1 MTMLDTAVN
10 QLDVVNTDLLDVQFV
25 DHGKNSV
32 LRLLVE
38 ISIDVFNM
46 QEPYFIIPYLKR
58 FWTPSVTHSHYQH
71 WIELRNEPYLGVAVE
86 GTGNLSENQHKYSV
100 QRVASALAFWGDK
113 PWFKESVN
121 PVALAYEMIQVERLR
136 FQAEPLPII
145 SRKLA
150 IVFGDQMRLPRPD
163 LPLDKNRKDY
173 NSYVRFFHDRAMQIR
188 RNEQMDPFP
197 EISTSVGT
205 LPADS
210 D

>member
-1 MTMLDTAVN
+1 
-10 QLDVVNTDLLDVQFV
+10 
-25 DHGKNSV
+25 
-32 LRLLVE
+32 
-38 ISIDVFNM
+38 
-46 QEPYFIIPYLKR
+46 
-58 FWTPSVTHSHYQH
+58 
-71 WIELRNEPYLGVAVE
+71 
-86 GTGNLSENQHKYSV
+86 
-100 QRVASALAFWGDK
+100 
-113 PWFKESVN
+113 
-121 PVALAYEMIQVERLR
+121 MIQVERLR

>member
-1 MTMLDTAVN
+1 MLTRAVGQGTRDSMKQGYPFVFIATLSVVFLLAMGTSAQAKSRGSSKKNLCAELMNPQPMTSPQVTQEWRAKYTDQDGVLGSDVLGVLHHQYLARYEQPAMTMLDTAVN

-100 QRVASALAFWGDK
+100 QRVASA
-113 PWFKESVN
+113 
-121 PVALAYEMIQVERLR
+121 
-136 FQAEPLPII
+136 
-145 SRKLA
+145 
-150 IVFGDQMRLPRPD
+150 
-163 LPLDKNRKDY
+163 
-173 NSYVRFFHDRAMQIR
+173 
-188 RNEQMDPFP
+188 
-197 EISTSVGT
+197 
-205 LPADS
+205 
-210 D
+210 